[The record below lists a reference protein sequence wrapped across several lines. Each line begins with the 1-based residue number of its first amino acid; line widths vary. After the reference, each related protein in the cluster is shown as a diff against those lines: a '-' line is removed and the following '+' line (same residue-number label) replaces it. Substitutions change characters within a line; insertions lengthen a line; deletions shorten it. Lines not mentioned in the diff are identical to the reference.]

1 MSRII
6 RDGTV
11 LTVDD
16 KEIARL
22 DGGDGVETLCAPLWA
37 ANDTW
42 PAIPWTGDCDELE
55 RYLRAHPFACRECLG
70 TLVEAVGYWYRMSG
84 RFYSDAERSDAKRKA
99 DEWMASTA
107 FWREMSAYEKP
118 ATSVGGP

>member
-22 DGGDGVETLCAPLWA
+22 DIVDGVETLCAPLWA

-55 RYLRAHPFACRECLG
+55 RYLRAHPFVCRECLG
-70 TLVEAVGYWYRMSG
+70 TLIEAVGYWHRMSG
-84 RFYSDAERSDAKRKA
+84 RLYSHAERSDAKKKA
-99 DEWMASTA
+99 DEWMTSTA
-107 FWREMSAYEKP
+107 FWQEMSAYEKP
-118 ATSVGGP
+118 AASVGAP